1 MQFNCTELVV
11 ISYKAIKEFAE
22 KHPNAIDPLN
32 NWYRVTEQSD
42 WANFN
47 EMRQLF
53 NSVDAVGNDLYVFN
67 IKGND
72 YRLIARIIFRVR
84 TVYIKFVG
92 THKQYDKVNLNN
104 L

>member
-1 MQFNCTELVV
+1 MV
-11 ISYKAIKEFAE
+11 ILSYGTIREFID
-22 KHPNAIDPLN
+22 KHPDAADPLN
-32 NWYRVTEQSD
+32 NWYTITEQAD

-47 EMRQLF
+47 ELRNLF
-53 NSVDAVGNDLYVFN
+53 GSADAVGNDLYVFN

-84 TVYIKFVG
+84 TVFIRFIG
-92 THKQYDKVNLNN
+92 THKEYDKVNLGS